1 MSWDQIHSYL
11 DHIEDPI
18 YQTLVLLDLQ
28 TGLRRSEILGLQW
41 RDVDFSAGTL
51 SVHRALVKLPSERVE
66 LTVLKNGR
74 GRVVNLPEESLD
86 ALAVLRQRKE
96 VSVENGDFL
105 FCHSDGSPMD
115 PDHLTK
121 WFKRLTQNAGSHGLR
136 LHDLR
141 HTHASLML
149 SKGIHLKI
157 VSERLGH
164 SSIAITANLY
174 SHVLPS
180 VQQEAA
186 EHIGQSGRG
195 RMANVI

>member
-1 MSWDQIHSYL
+1 M
-11 DHIEDPI
+11 
-18 YQTLVLLDLQ
+18 
-28 TGLRRSEILGLQW
+28 
-41 RDVDFSAGTL
+41 
-51 SVHRALVKLPSERVE
+51 
-66 LTVLKNGR
+66 
-74 GRVVNLPEESLD
+74 NLPEESLD
-86 ALAVLRQRKE
+86 ALAVLKQRKE
-96 VSVENGDFL
+96 VSVGNGNFL
-105 FCHSDGSPMD
+105 FCHSDGSRMD

-121 WFKRLTQNAGSHGLR
+121 WFKRLTQNAGIQGLR

-180 VQQEAA
+180 VQQEAVEHFGA
-186 EHIGQSGRG
+186 EWRRENGK
-195 RMANVI
+195 RMANAI

>member
-1 MSWDQIHSYL
+1 
-11 DHIEDPI
+11 
-18 YQTLVLLDLQ
+18 
-28 TGLRRSEILGLQW
+28 
-41 RDVDFSAGTL
+41 
-51 SVHRALVKLPSERVE
+51 
-66 LTVLKNGR
+66 
-74 GRVVNLPEESLD
+74 
-86 ALAVLRQRKE
+86 
-96 VSVENGDFL
+96 
-105 FCHSDGSPMD
+105 MD

-121 WFKRLTQNAGSHGLR
+121 WFKRLTQNAGIQGLR

-180 VQQEAA
+180 VQQEAVEHFGA
-186 EHIGQSGRG
+186 EWRRENGK
-195 RMANVI
+195 RMANAI